1 VDGDD
6 VSHFNINESN
16 VINNNNG
23 NKSKNHYSSSNLYEL
38 IRGKIQSTCKNWRK
52 QVKHKKSVI
61 LLQNYST
68 SKRAQEYRF
77 KTKFLTVFFF
87 KLPPPNFGRS
97 KNFLVRRA
105 STQSAIRNPHRR
117 HLLHSFLVLKFV

>member
-16 VINNNNG
+16 VINNNNN

-52 QVKHKKSVI
+52 QVKHKKKRNIVTTLINVETRSGISFQDKI
-61 LLQNYST
+61 LDRL
-68 SKRAQEYRF
+68 
-77 KTKFLTVFFF
+77 FF
-87 KLPPPNFGRS
+87 
-97 KNFLVRRA
+97 
-105 STQSAIRNPHRR
+105 
-117 HLLHSFLVLKFV
+117 